1 MYKINIEY
9 GKENINDIFKKTLVR
24 ELRKYL
30 EDICK
35 KTNIELTSKHT
46 YLSIKSKEGS
56 KINDR

>member
-9 GKENINDIFKKTLVR
+9 GNENINDIITKTLVR

-35 KTNIELTSKHT
+35 KSNTELTSIHT
-46 YLSIKSKEGS
+46 YLSIKNKEGS

>member
-30 EDICK
+30 ENICK
-35 KTNIELTSKHT
+35 NPNTELTSKHT
-46 YLSIKSKEGS
+46 YLSIKSKEGR